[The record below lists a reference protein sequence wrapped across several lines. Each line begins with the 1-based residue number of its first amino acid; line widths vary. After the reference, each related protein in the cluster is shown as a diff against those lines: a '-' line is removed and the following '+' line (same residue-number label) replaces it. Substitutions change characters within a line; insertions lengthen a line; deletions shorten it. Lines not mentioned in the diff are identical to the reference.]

1 MFRRTFCLKNQA
13 GQGLV
18 EYVIVVALVAVA
30 CMGMV
35 RVLQDNVKANLA
47 NVIYA
52 LKGDAHSRIQG
63 DAIDEADLK
72 KSDFSNFMKGAATG
86 DGKN

>member
-1 MFRRTFCLKNQA
+1 MKSLKNES

-35 RVLQDNVKANLA
+35 RILQHSVKANLA
-47 NVIYA
+47 NVIFA
-52 LKGDAHSRIQG
+52 LQSDGRRRVSAEKIEDS
-63 DAIDEADLK
+63 DLK
-72 KSDFSNFMKGAATG
+72 KADFGDFMNGASTTG
-86 DGKN
+86 KDKN